1 MRRNPPV
8 RLVRQRGA
16 DHLGGVGAPRLQR
29 GRQQDVGG
37 GAVAAPHPPRAHG
50 HRRRTERADG
60 AFARVPP
67 FGQRTAA
74 ARAAHDGVGEP
85 GLGVLGSADD
95 DHCRTLRSRCISV
108 AYHTPDWG
116 RGQFVLGAT
125 AFGSVPSL
133 TVPTTPTGHDA
144 PRRSIRRARHRLHHR
159 TSPHWWCRRKPA
171 TRTFAGIRSDGET
184 LRGRHT
190 QGCSTPEQR
199 RAFNLIGAPIPLRAA
214 VPEPPTHQTRKTA
227 VSAAKENCPV
237 TAM

>member
-1 MRRNPPV
+1 MCANAVPITSAVRR
-8 RLVRQRGA
+8 
-16 DHLGGVGAPRLQR
+16 PRLQR

-67 FGQRTAA
+67 FGQRAAA

-95 DHCRTLRSRCISV
+95 DHCRTLRPRCISV
-108 AYHTPDWG
+108 AYHTPDQG

-133 TVPTTPTGHDA
+133 AGDAAPTRHDA
-144 PRRSIRRARHRLHHR
+144 RVVRYGAGAHRLHHLR
-159 TSPHWWCRRKPA
+159 RNIGGADESP
-171 TRTFAGIRSDGET
+171 
-184 LRGRHT
+184 
-190 QGCSTPEQR
+190 Q
-199 RAFNLIGAPIPLRAA
+199 
-214 VPEPPTHQTRKTA
+214 PEPSATSEVTERPSVVVIQRDAQHTRCETRNET
-227 VSAAKENCPV
+227 SRPAA
-237 TAM
+237 T